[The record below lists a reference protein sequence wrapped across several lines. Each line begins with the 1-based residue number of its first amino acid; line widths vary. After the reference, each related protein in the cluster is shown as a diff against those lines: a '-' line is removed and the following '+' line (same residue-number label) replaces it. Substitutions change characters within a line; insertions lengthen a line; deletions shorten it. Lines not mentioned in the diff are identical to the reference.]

1 MARDLSVAPAPPPP
15 TTHGCSHEHHQEHGD
30 SSDDDSYDDGDE
42 VQQNS
47 EMLYR
52 QFLYQRLEEEQL
64 QYPSHLLNH
73 HLLSSPAPAAAS
85 FPPDDYRHS
94 FSNINRDRSVLTGDS
109 FDGHGYRL
117 RSSHNRGSSGVREHL
132 EHDLG
137 SLTDTFRRSGG
148 RQEVS
153 RRAAMVDL
161 GSLSQEN
168 LTLMLS
174 ELFHDGGVTQERI
187 LVLFYFCAD
196 LAVRAVRSGLVTIV
210 SSLTRWSLAFM
221 RGPVSAWVR
230 LMGGWTDVL
239 RSMMTP
245 NNEPNTNSSINQV
258 AFVSACAAVMG
269 VCAVYIK
276 KNL

>member
-1 MARDLSVAPAPPPP
+1 MARDLTVAPPQINPSVQ
-15 TTHGCSHEHHQEHGD
+15 SHNNDHQGD
-30 SSDDDSYDDGDE
+30 TSDEYSDNYDEGDE
-42 VQQNS
+42 VQQES

-52 QFLYQRLEEEQL
+52 QFLHHRLEEEQL
-64 QYPSHLLNH
+64 NYPRNHQSLSSSLGPTTYPSYPHYGH
-73 HLLSSPAPAAAS
+73 SY
-85 FPPDDYRHS
+85 PD
-94 FSNINRDRSVLTGDS
+94 RDRFNGSMLTGDS
-109 FDGHGYRL
+109 FDRHGYRL
-117 RSSHNRGSSGVREHL
+117 RSSDRRVTGGERNHL
-132 EHDLG
+132 EQDLG
-137 SLTDTFRRSGG
+137 SLTDSFRRSGG

-174 ELFHDGGVTQERI
+174 ELFHDGGITQERI

-196 LAVRAVRSGLVTIV
+196 LAVRAVKSGLLTIV
-210 SSLTRWSLAFM
+210 SSLTKWSLAFI

-230 LMGGWTDVL
+230 CCGGWADVL
-239 RSMMTP
+239 RLMMTQT
-245 NNEPNTNSSINQV
+245 NEPSTNSTINQV